1 MVEDL
6 VFFQNTTA
14 SIIEV
19 DANLKTKKEVLVRG
33 QLVKLYGEESI

>member
-14 SIIEV
+14 SIIKV
-19 DANLKTKKEVLVRG
+19 DANLKTKKKVLVRG